1 MMTIM
6 EKAPAARKTKPYRLI
21 LLIFCLTL
29 GASLFSGSVSAD
41 STYYAIYCTG
51 DKKNLT
57 IKGDNHALLDCGG
70 QGGPAVQTKVKSL
83 SSNPDGAHA
92 VTIVEADCY
101 PDAPSGSIEDGRI
114 LCSNGPPATLT
125 LGKHFAANKKKAAA
139 AKKKPGKGSSKP
151 SKKPSKKP
159 PKKKP
164 GSISTNQ
171 SPIKSGNLPT
181 SQANSNTIKTI
192 LQIVFGIIGAFAL
205 LSMTASGL
213 KYVTSAGDP
222 GKTSE
227 AKKGIIFALMG
238 LMIAVTAEAIVAF
251 VIHWGAP

>member
-1 MMTIM
+1 MRIRNSIRNNLSRTAASVALALFTSLA
-6 EKAPAARKTKPYRLI
+6 APVTAQALAAPQT
-21 LLIFCLTL
+21 
-29 GASLFSGSVSAD
+29 GSFLPSAG
-41 STYYAIYCTG
+41 Y
-51 DKKNLT
+51 
-57 IKGDNHALLDCGG
+57 
-70 QGGPAVQTKVKSL
+70 
-83 SSNPDGAHA
+83 
-92 VTIVEADCY
+92 
-101 PDAPSGSIEDGRI
+101 
-114 LCSNGPPATLT
+114 
-125 LGKHFAANKKKAAA
+125 FAAGKKKDDS
-139 AKKKPGKGSSKP
+139 KKKDSSKKKGSDSK
-151 SKKPSKKP
+151 KKPSKKP